1 MQGTPQAEV
10 IVIGA
15 GIAGASVAH
24 ELATR
29 RRVLLL
35 ERESQPGYHTTGRS
49 AALFTE
55 TYGNAVMRALTRAS
69 RSFLRQPPP
78 GFAPAPLLSPRG
90 TLLVAR
96 GDQLPALERVRDE
109 CAALV
114 GNLARLSGDDV
125 RARVPCFAPHQV
137 AGGLLE
143 PEAMDIDVHAL
154 HQGYLRGLRARGGT
168 LLCGVEVRALAH
180 DGANWRVETRA
191 GECSAPIVVN
201 AAGAW
206 ADDLGRM
213 AGAAPIGLMPKRR
226 TAITFDPP
234 AGVAIERWP
243 AVIDIDEQWYF
254 KPDAGRLLAS
264 PADETPSP
272 PCDAQPEEL
281 DIAMLV
287 DRLTGATTLSVP
299 RIQARW
305 AGLRSFVADKTIV
318 AGLDARLAGFF
329 WLAGQGGYGIQTAP
343 AVARAAAALIETGSL
358 PADIADLGVDAT
370 ALSPRRPALAGS
382 RPMRLPDW

>member
-1 MQGTPQAEV
+1 MHAMRQADA

-15 GIAGASVAH
+15 GIAGASVAF
-24 ELATR
+24 ELAAR
-29 RRVLLL
+29 RRVVLL
-35 ERESQPGYHTTGRS
+35 ERESQPGYHASGRS

-69 RSFLRQPPP
+69 KSFFLQPPRA
-78 GFAPAPLLSPRG
+78 FARGPLLSPRG

-96 GDQLPALERVRDE
+96 SGQLPALDRAHAE

-114 GNLARLSGDDV
+114 GNLLRLSGDEV
-125 RARVPCFAPHQV
+125 RDRVPCFAPEQV

-143 PEAMDIDVHAL
+143 PDAMDIDVHAL
-154 HQGYLRGLRARGGT
+154 HQGYLRGLRARGG
-168 LLCGVEVRALAH
+168 LLVCGAEARLLAH
-180 DGANWRVETRA
+180 DGADWQVETAA
-191 GECSAPIVVN
+191 GGFAAPVVVD

-206 ADDLGRM
+206 ADELGRM
-213 AGAAPIGLMPKRR
+213 AGAAPIGLVPKRR

-234 AGVAIERWP
+234 AGLPIGHWP

-281 DIAMLV
+281 DIALLV
-287 DRLTGATTLSVP
+287 DRLTNATTLVVP

-305 AGLRSFVADKTIV
+305 AGLRSFVADRTIV
-318 AGLDARLAGFF
+318 AGFDARAAGFF

-343 AVARAAAALIETGSL
+343 AVARAAAALIDGDPL
-358 PADIADLGVDAT
+358 PADIAELGVDA
-370 ALSPRRPALAGS
+370 ASLSPQRPALAQA
-382 RPMRLPDW
+382 RQRAA

>member
-1 MQGTPQAEV
+1 MRENRHAEV

-15 GIAGASVAH
+15 GIAGASVAY
-24 ELATR
+24 ELAAS

-69 RSFLRQPPP
+69 KAFFLQPPP
-78 GFAPAPLLSPRG
+78 GFASAPLLAPRG

-96 GDQLPALERVRDE
+96 DDQLPALDRAFDE
-109 CAALV
+109 CSALV
-114 GNLARLSGDDV
+114 GNLVRWSEDEV
-125 RARVPCFAPHQV
+125 RARVPCFAPEQV

-143 PEAMDIDVHAL
+143 PDAMDIDVHAL
-154 HQGYLRGLRARGGT
+154 HQGYLRGLRARGGE
-168 LLCGVEVRALAH
+168 LVCNAEVRALAH
-180 DGANWRVETRA
+180 DGGRWRVATSA
-191 GECSAPIVVN
+191 GEFATEVIVN

-206 ADDLGRM
+206 ADDMGRL
-213 AGAAPIGLMPKRR
+213 AGARPIGLVPKRR

-234 AGVAIERWP
+234 AGIEIGRWP
-243 AVIDIDEQWYF
+243 AVIDIDEHWYF
-254 KPDAGRLLAS
+254 KPDAGRILAS

-272 PCDAQPEEL
+272 PCDVQPEEI
-281 DIAMLV
+281 DIAVLV
-287 DRLTGATTLSVP
+287 DRLTRLTTLQVP
-299 RIQARW
+299 RISARW

-318 AGLDARLAGFF
+318 AGFDGRLPQFF

-343 AVARAAAALIETGSL
+343 AVARAAAVLIAGGRL
-358 PADIADLGVDAT
+358 PPEVEDLGVDAG
-370 ALSPRRPALAGS
+370 ALSPRRLVAVDS
-382 RPMRLPDW
+382 E